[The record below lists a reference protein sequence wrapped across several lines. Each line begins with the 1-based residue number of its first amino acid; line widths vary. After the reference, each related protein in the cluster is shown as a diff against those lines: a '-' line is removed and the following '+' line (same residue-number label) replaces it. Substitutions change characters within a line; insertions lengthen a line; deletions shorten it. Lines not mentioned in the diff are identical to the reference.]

1 VNNYNN
7 FRGMYR
13 DIISNE
19 LFTALIIIGLAIIAT
34 AKLVAPQRFNDF
46 IYVLGNSKYLKIYA
60 KDQKFLDKFDALLFS
75 NLVISASIFSYLVY
89 QNITDTKVISI
100 NILFK
105 LVFGIGTFILIKVL
119 IERLI
124 ASLFEIDKLI
134 DQYLF
139 QKTSYKNFL
148 GLLLLP
154 INAILIFTIKPTL
167 SIVYVI
173 ITLLLIINIF
183 GVFTS
188 FKTHQNTIKNNLF
201 YFILYLCALEI
212 APYIILYRVFVS

>member
-1 VNNYNN
+1 
-7 FRGMYR
+7 MYR

-19 LFTALIIIGLAIIAT
+19 LFTVLMVIGLTIIAA

-46 IYVLGNSKYLKIYA
+46 IYVLGNFKYLKIYA

-75 NLVISASIFSYLVY
+75 NLVISASIFCYLIY
-89 QNITDTKVISI
+89 QYTTETKIISI

-105 LVFGIGTFILIKVL
+105 LVFGIATFILIKVL

-124 ASLFEIDKLI
+124 ASLFEMDKLI

-139 QKTSYKNFL
+139 QKISYKNYL

-154 INAILIFTIKPTL
+154 INALLIFTIKPTL
-167 SIVYVI
+167 PIFYVI
-173 ITLLLIINIF
+173 IALLLIVNIF
-183 GVFTS
+183 GVITS
-188 FKTHQNTIKNNLF
+188 FKTHQNTIKSNLF

-212 APYIILYRVFVS
+212 ASYVILYKVFVS

>member
-1 VNNYNN
+1 
-7 FRGMYR
+7 MYR

-19 LFTALIIIGLAIIAT
+19 LFTVLMVIGLTIIAA

-46 IYVLGNSKYLKIYA
+46 IYVLGNFKYLKIYA

-75 NLVISASIFSYLVY
+75 NLVISASIFCYLIY
-89 QNITDTKVISI
+89 QYTTETKIISI

-105 LVFGIGTFILIKVL
+105 LVFGIATFILIKVL

-124 ASLFEIDKLI
+124 ASLFEMDKLI

-139 QKTSYKNFL
+139 QKISYKNYL

-154 INAILIFTIKPTL
+154 INALLIFTIKPTL
-167 SIVYVI
+167 PIFYVI
-173 ITLLLIINIF
+173 IALLLIVNLF
-183 GVFTS
+183 GVITS
-188 FKTHQNTIKNNLF
+188 FKTHQNTIKSNLF

-212 APYIILYRVFVS
+212 ASYVILYKVFVS

>member
-1 VNNYNN
+1 
-7 FRGMYR
+7 MYR

-19 LFTALIIIGLAIIAT
+19 LFTVLIVIALTIIAA

-75 NLVISASIFSYLVY
+75 NLIISGAIFGYLVY
-89 QNITDTKVISI
+89 QYVTDTKIISI

-119 IERLI
+119 VERLI
-124 ASLFEIDKLI
+124 ASLFEIDKLV
-134 DQYLF
+134 DLYLF
-139 QKTSYKNFL
+139 QKISYKNYL

-154 INAILIFTIKPTL
+154 INALLIFSIKLTL
-167 SIVYVI
+167 PIFYI
-173 ITLLLIINIF
+173 IIALLLVVNIS
-183 GVFTS
+183 GVITS
-188 FKTHQNTIKNNLF
+188 FKTHQNTIKGNLF

-212 APYIILYRVFVS
+212 APYIILYKVFIS

>member
-1 VNNYNN
+1 
-7 FRGMYR
+7 MYR

-19 LFTALIIIGLAIIAT
+19 LFTILMVIGLTIIAA
-34 AKLVAPQRFNDF
+34 AKLVAPQRFGDF
-46 IYVLGNSKYLKIYA
+46 IYILGNSKYLKIYA
-60 KDQKFLDKFDALLFS
+60 KQQKFLDKFDALLFS
-75 NLVISASIFSYLVY
+75 NLVISASIFSFLIY
-89 QNITDTKVISI
+89 QYVAETKTISI

-139 QKTSYKNFL
+139 QKISYKNYL
-148 GLLLLP
+148 GLLLIP
-154 INAILIFTIKPTL
+154 INALLIFTIKPTL
-167 SIVYVI
+167 SLFYTI
-173 ITLLLIINIF
+173 IALLLIVNVF
-183 GVFTS
+183 GVITS
-188 FKTHQNTIKNNLF
+188 FKTHQNAIKHNLF

-212 APYIILYRVFVS
+212 APYIILYKVFIS